1 MGRSLK
7 VASSVSDH
15 TGLHASIF
23 SWITPR
29 LRQLPWRDTRDPWH
43 VLVSEVMLQQTGVSR
58 AMPKWQVFID
68 AFATPADCAGAPLGD
83 VLRLWQGLGYP
94 RRARNLQAAAR
105 VIVEQHDGLTPS
117 TLDELLALPGIGPY
131 TARAVLAFAFE
142 EDAAV
147 VDTNI
152 ARVLARF
159 HGRTLKARDAQQ
171 LADDWVPQGEA
182 WLWNQALMDLGATI
196 CRPQPTCDECPLS
209 EKCSWRG
216 TGTDPSV
223 GSAGVSV
230 AQARFE
236 GSDRQARGR
245 LIKQLGECAV
255 PIHAVA
261 EIMDRSAE
269 IAMRL
274 VNDLISDGLII
285 RQNGELLLP

>member
-43 VLVSEVMLQQTGVSR
+43 VLVSEVMLQQTGVNR
-58 AMPKWQVFID
+58 AMPKWQMFVD

-105 VIVEQHDGLTPS
+105 VIMEQHDGLTPS

-159 HGRTLKARDAQQ
+159 HGRTLKARDAQK

-261 EIMDRSAE
+261 KIMDRPLAT
-269 IAMRL
+269 ADRL
-274 VNDLISDGLII
+274 VVNLVDEGLVI
-285 RQNGELLLP
+285 RQNDELLLP

>member
-1 MGRSLK
+1 VTDQS
-7 VASSVSDH
+7 
-15 TGLHASIF
+15 GLHESIF
-23 SWITPR
+23 AWITPR
-29 LRQLPWRDTRDPWH
+29 LRQLPWRDTREPWH

-58 AMPKWQVFID
+58 ALPKWEMFID
-68 AFATPADCAGAPLGD
+68 AFPTPQQCADAPLGD

-94 RRARNLQAAAR
+94 RRAKNLQAAAG
-105 VIVEQHDGLTPS
+105 VIVAQHNGVVPN
-117 TLDELLALPGIGPY
+117 TLDELLALPGVGPY
-131 TARAVLAFAFE
+131 TARALLAFAFE
-142 EDAAV
+142 DDAAV

-159 HGRTLKARDAQQ
+159 HGRTLKARDAQK

-196 CRPQPTCDECPLS
+196 CRPQPMCDECPLN
-209 EKCSWRG
+209 KQCSWRG
-216 TGTDPSV
+216 SGTDPSV

-230 AQARFE
+230 AQAKFA

-255 PIHAVA
+255 PIHAVP

-274 VNDLISDGLII
+274 VKDLISDGLII
-285 RQNGELLLP
+285 RQNDELMLP

>member
-1 MGRSLK
+1 MTDQS
-7 VASSVSDH
+7 
-15 TGLHASIF
+15 GLHESIF
-23 SWITPR
+23 TWITPR
-29 LRQLPWRDTRDPWH
+29 LRQLPWRDTREPWH

-58 AMPKWQVFID
+58 ALPKWEMFID
-68 AFATPADCAGAPLGD
+68 AFPTPQQCADAPLGD

-94 RRARNLQAAAR
+94 RRAKNLQAAAG
-105 VIVEQHDGLTPS
+105 VIVAQHNGVVPN
-117 TLDELLALPGIGPY
+117 TLDELLALPGVGPY
-131 TARAVLAFAFE
+131 TARALLAFAFE
-142 EDAAV
+142 DDAAV

-159 HGRTLKARDAQQ
+159 HGRTLKARDAQK

-182 WLWNQALMDLGATI
+182 WLWNQALMDLGATV
-196 CRPQPTCDECPLS
+196 CRPQPMCDECPLN
-209 EKCSWRG
+209 KQCSWRG
-216 TGTDPSV
+216 NGTDPSV

-230 AQARFE
+230 AQAKFA

-255 PIHAVA
+255 PIHAVP

-285 RQNGELLLP
+285 RQNDELMLP

>member
-1 MGRSLK
+1 VTDQS
-7 VASSVSDH
+7 
-15 TGLHASIF
+15 GLHESIF
-23 SWITPR
+23 TWITPR

-58 AMPKWQVFID
+58 ALPKWEMFID
-68 AFATPADCAGAPLGD
+68 AFPTPQQCADAPLGD

-94 RRARNLQAAAR
+94 RRAKNLQAAAG
-105 VIVEQHDGLTPS
+105 VIVAQHNGVVPN
-117 TLDELLALPGIGPY
+117 TLDELLALPGVGPY
-131 TARAVLAFAFE
+131 TARALLAFAFE
-142 EDAAV
+142 DDAAV

-159 HGRTLKARDAQQ
+159 HGRTLKARDAQK

-182 WLWNQALMDLGATI
+182 WLWNQALMDLGATV
-196 CRPQPTCDECPLS
+196 CRPQPMCDECPLN
-209 EKCSWRG
+209 KQCSWCG
-216 TGTDPSV
+216 NGTDPSV

-230 AQARFE
+230 AQAKFA

-255 PIHAVA
+255 PIHAVP
-261 EIMDRSAE
+261 EIIDRSAE

-274 VNDLISDGLII
+274 VNDLISDGLIV
-285 RQNGELLLP
+285 RDNDELMLP